1 MKMPET
7 STNMIKPVTAPA
19 DPARWYASPVL
30 YRAAL
35 ACVAAIPVML
45 VNSVAFIGQFEF
57 LHTHVPWILP
67 GQVLFAVALESV
79 AVYLAWHAHIAKMA
93 NDSSGR
99 IMLSAYL
106 FALVIASMNY
116 SHYAGP
122 HWRPTFM
129 AVGLALMSASS
140 PWLWNIHSRRVSRDL
155 LMARGLLEEKA
166 VRLGATRWTWH
177 PYRSMRVTWLAT
189 WDGEANPKRAIA
201 MLAAQQE
208 MRRNN
213 RAARHAA
220 GRTGS
225 GADRN
230 DGTPAAPAAPLPA
243 PAQAEPVP
251 ARQPLVGITGGAA
264 VSGTAALSAAPS
276 VAGGK
281 RPDLLTI
288 MGAVQ
293 SLSATSTDRLPSIRS
308 VARDLLGDENQRRL
322 GEQLLKNRM
331 GTARLPDELSAQLR
345 ELAEEQAAVQASGP
359 LPGRQSSRPTTTM
372 IASPA
377 GFAPG
382 GIASV
387 RA

>member
-1 MKMPET
+1 MPET
-7 STNMIKPVTAPA
+7 STDMIAPDAAPVAPPV
-19 DPARWYASPVL
+19 PARWWAESAL
-30 YRAAL
+30 HRAAL
-35 ACVAAIPVML
+35 AALAAIPVVL

-57 LHTHVPWILP
+57 LHAHVPWIVP

-129 AVGLALMSASS
+129 SVGLALMSASS
-140 PWLWNIHSRRVSRDL
+140 PWLWNVHSRRVSRDK
-155 LMARGLLEEKA
+155 LMARGLLEEKS

-177 PYRSMRVTWLAT
+177 PYRSVVVTWLAT
-189 WDGEANPKRAIA
+189 WEGETNVQRAIA
-201 MLAAQQE
+201 MWKEHVSMAE
-208 MRRNN
+208 E
-213 RAARHAA
+213 RHAA
-220 GRTGS
+220 RKLP
-225 GADRN
+225 RN
-230 DGTPAAPAAPLPA
+230 GGTPGAPGAPVPVPA
-243 PAQAEPVP
+243 GPEAVP
-251 ARQPLVGITGGAA
+251 ARQPLHSITGGATVGYGAPARA
-264 VSGTAALSAAPS
+264 VNGQAALTGGAT

-281 RPDLLTI
+281 RPDLLVVN
-288 MGAVQ
+288 AVVQ
-293 SLSATSTDRLPSIRS
+293 RLADTPVDNLPSERS

-322 GEQLLKNRM
+322 ARRLLNDRK
-331 GTARLPDELSAQLR
+331 AAAQL
-345 ELAEEQAAVQASGP
+345 APQPGAAHQ
-359 LPGRQSSRPTTTM
+359 GRRAAAATM

-382 GIASV
+382 GVATSGN
-387 RA
+387 A